1 MQPIGGGKAFC
12 LDPAMRRIL
21 FWAAALLAGSFLAAA
36 AVLLTAGPERLWET
50 FGPAD
55 LGDVDFATLQ
65 RRDTPNEA
73 LACLPEFCAAEADM
87 PALITA
93 KPSGDLFLSIQQA
106 LAQEPGVAQVDADA
120 GQGTLRYVQRSR
132 LLGFPD
138 TINVKVVPALDGGS
152 AVLLYS
158 RSQIGRGD
166 MGVNRARLERW
177 IELIRARAETP

>member
-93 KPSGDLFLSIQQA
+93 KPSGDMFL
-106 LAQEPGVAQVDADA
+106 
-120 GQGTLRYVQRSR
+120 
-132 LLGFPD
+132 
-138 TINVKVVPALDGGS
+138 
-152 AVLLYS
+152 
-158 RSQIGRGD
+158 
-166 MGVNRARLERW
+166 
-177 IELIRARAETP
+177 